1 MTIEKRRERE
11 REEMREL
18 ILSAASSIISDEGL
32 DRLSIRKIAKI
43 IDYSPS
49 IIYHYFNDKEEIV
62 NNIMQRGYK
71 KIVSAVSSVE
81 LKNSSP
87 EERLVEMTKN
97 YIMTA
102 LKMPDKFMAAQLS
115 NSEEALKHTSS
126 LFKGAAKEKPALYSL
141 FQCLQDIY
149 KNKEIDEDIIE
160 LTAQVIA
167 VSTLGLIM
175 KVIVEKDIGEEQ
187 RQKLIDFY
195 SEDIIL
201 RIVNGSQLSVL
212 NNHIGGVK

>member
-1 MTIEKRRERE
+1 MTIEKRRQRE
-11 REEMREL
+11 IEEMREL
-18 ILSAASSIISDEGL
+18 ILSAASSIISDEGI
-32 DRLSIRKIAKI
+32 DKLSIRKIAKKI
-43 IDYSPS
+43 EYSPS
-49 IIYHYFNDKEEIV
+49 IIYHYFNDKEEIL

-87 EERLVEMTKN
+87 EERLVKMTKN

-115 NSEEALKHTSS
+115 KSEEALKHTSS
-126 LFKGAAKEKPALYSL
+126 LFKGAAKEKPALSSL
-141 FQCLQDIY
+141 FQCLKDIY
-149 KNKEIDEDIIE
+149 KNKEIDDDTIE

-175 KVIVEKDIGEEQ
+175 KIIVEKDIGEEQ
-187 RQKLIDFY
+187 RKRLIDYY
-195 SEDIIL
+195 SEDIVL
-201 RIVNGSQLSVL
+201 RIVNGSKTREGRKE
-212 NNHIGGVK
+212 I